1 MYPDTEVPRGVR
13 TPSGG
18 GRGDGPTHRH
28 CPENVL
34 AAVPG
39 LTVVAPSHRH
49 PVGAMLKAAV
59 LCWPNPTVF
68 LEHKLLYETKGE
80 VPEEAYTIPFGQAV
94 TRREGTDVT
103 IVTWSKMLFTV
114 LEAAEQAAAK
124 GISVEVIDPRT
135 LVPLDRE
142 AILNSVRKTGRLIV
156 AHEAAKTGGAGAEIA
171 ALVAEE
177 AIYDLKAPIRRV
189 GAKDV
194 PIPQSAYLE
203 QFCIPQVEDVVAA
216 IDEVMAA

>member
-1 MYPDTEVPRGVR
+1 LDAPGLKV
-13 TPSGG
+13 
-18 GRGDGPTHRH
+18 
-28 CPENVL
+28 
-34 AAVPG
+34 AVPATPYDAKG
-39 LTVVAPSHRH
+39 LLITAIRDDN
-49 PVGAMLKAAV
+49 PV
-59 LCWPNPTVF
+59 VF